1 MEKYGEAGLD
11 RHGGTLHDR
20 GLQPDVQRYAQT
32 THPRGQISASRK
44 RFLAKLRAKR
54 SGVKLRPHEKYTII
68 KALNGDVCVLCELA
82 QVSRS
87 GYYRWLTHADE
98 LNKDYDNYLK
108 VKEVFDLGKGRYG
121 WRSIKMRLPEMNHKK
136 IQRIMRKYDLV
147 ARVRRRNPYK
157 AIMKKRLEHRIFPN
171 KLLRAFGQ
179 NVPLK
184 VFCTDI
190 TYIPFQNTY
199 AYLSVVKDI
208 ASGEVVAWN
217 LSNGLEEDLVLDT
230 MRNMPRVREDAMIH
244 SDQGFHYTN
253 PQYIETVEGL
263 GMIQSMS
270 GKGKLYRQCA
280 DRIILWPHEGRTGLS
295 ILCHVRGTTFTSR

>member
-1 MEKYGEAGLD
+1 
-11 RHGGTLHDR
+11 
-20 GLQPDVQRYAQT
+20 
-32 THPRGQISASRK
+32 
-44 RFLAKLRAKR
+44 
-54 SGVKLRPHEKYTII
+54 
-68 KALNGDVCVLCELA
+68 
-82 QVSRS
+82 
-87 GYYRWLTHADE
+87 
-98 LNKDYDNYLK
+98 
-108 VKEVFDLGKGRYG
+108 
-121 WRSIKMRLPEMNHKK
+121 
-136 IQRIMRKYDLV
+136 MRKYDLV
-147 ARVRRRNPYK
+147 TKVRKRNPYK
-157 AIMKKRLEHRIFPN
+157 AIMKKRMEHRIFPN
-171 KLLRAFGQ
+171 KLLRAFDQ

-217 LSNGLEEDLVLDT
+217 LSDGLEETLVLDT

-270 GKGKLYRQCA
+270 GKGNCIDNAPIESFFGHMKDELDYRSCA
-280 DRIILWPHEGRTGLS
+280 TFEELRSRVDEYMKYYNHERKQWTRNKMSPIEYKNHLFTQFQ
-295 ILCHVRGTTFTSR
+295 RGQEVCFQSVH